1 MLQKCLIYFVKI
13 FRTHPVSIGNQP
25 NKGMDRISGTLP
37 YSKDIDIWPNNTDF
51 WNYWNSTEVRQN
63 GRCFTTVPPPEIQ
76 DKRISRISIRFFTKG
91 ILCFFL
97 DKSIIF

>member
-1 MLQKCLIYFVKI
+1 
-13 FRTHPVSIGNQP
+13 
-25 NKGMDRISGTLP
+25 MDRISGTLP

-91 ILCFFL
+91 ILCFFFWIKVL
-97 DKSIIF
+97 FFKICLKVESEAQK